1 MNLHV
6 KIKLGGKE
14 MIIPIDSRWTK
25 KQKDEVR
32 KRFIEARKEKEEC
45 IKSLKERMYINEI
58 FRE

>member
-14 MIIPIDSRWTK
+14 MIIPIDSRWSK

-32 KRFIEARKEKEEC
+32 KRLIEARKEKEEC
-45 IKSLKERMYINEI
+45 IKSLKERIYIND
-58 FRE
+58 